1 MKYKLLACSLY
12 ESLNIGDYIQ
22 ALAVRQFL
30 PTMDGFIERERLDE
44 YDGEEVGVIMN
55 GWFMHEQIHW
65 PPSPKIRPLF
75 VGFHVNILA
84 ENGIYSPEGIT
95 YLKKHEP
102 IGCRDKYTMEN
113 LLKHGINAYFS
124 GCITLSLGMKYAWKG
139 KREGIYFVDT
149 KIGYPSLRIFPILFM
164 RSLCHIKSILKI
176 YKNTKHDCSSIHHW
190 ANTTF
195 FYFTYSKLFEQECL
209 TEATYIHH
217 ESEEYHKEYKKNI
230 GYLSFAETLI
240 KRYAKAEMVVT
251 SRIHCALPCLG
262 LDTPVLFVD
271 DKASPDYH
279 RCRFDGLIELFNV
292 VEYSEGMLDA
302 SKLSYDNKRKISQNN
317 MPKNKD
323 LWRPIANN
331 IITLCK
337 TWMTSDIEN

>member
-1 MKYKLLACSLY
+1 M
-12 ESLNIGDYIQ
+12 
-22 ALAVRQFL
+22 
-30 PTMDGFIERERLDE
+30 
-44 YDGEEVGVIMN
+44 VGL
-55 GWFMHEQIHW
+55 
-65 PPSPKIRPLF
+65 S
-75 VGFHVNILA
+75 
-84 ENGIYSPEGIT
+84 
-95 YLKKHEP
+95 YLKNHEP

-124 GCITLSLGMKYAWKG
+124 DCITLSLA
-139 KREGIYFVDT
+139 
-149 KIGYPSLRIFPILFM
+149 
-164 RSLCHIKSILKI
+164 
-176 YKNTKHDCSSIHHW
+176 
-190 ANTTF
+190 
-195 FYFTYSKLFEQECL
+195 
-209 TEATYIHH
+209 
-217 ESEEYHKEYKKNI
+217 
-230 GYLSFAETLI
+230 LI

-302 SKLSYDNKRKISQNN
+302 SKLSCDNKRKISQNN

-337 TWMTSDIEN
+337 TWMTSDIEHTDK